1 MGMVLAGAEYMQ
13 ANSDGRRTVESE
25 SNVVVDRD
33 GMVFWSV
40 EAGTV

>member
-1 MGMVLAGAEYMQ
+1 MVLAGAEYMQ
-13 ANSDGRRTVESE
+13 ANSDGRRTVKSE